1 MTTIYDPAVLSG
13 KRILITG
20 GGTGLGRG
28 VAAHLVAHGAEVHL
42 WGRRMNVLEEAAAEI
57 GPGAHVQAVDV
68 RDADAVDAA
77 VGEIWSAH
85 GPLTGLINNAAA
97 NFIAPTKNLSA
108 RAFNAIASTV
118 MNGSFNT
125 THAVG
130 KRWIEGE
137 LPGSVVSTLTSWV
150 WTGSAFVVPS
160 AMAKAAVHAMTM
172 SLAVEWGRYG
182 IRLNAIAAGPIPT
195 DYAWEML
202 NPTSKSS
209 VGATQADQV
218 PLQRFGTVEELAN
231 LNIFLLS
238 DACHYLTGHTIAMD
252 GGQHLAGPG
261 HVRGPDVAQ
270 RRRLGGDPRAVAGR
284 VGGREGAAHDLVDRH
299 GATSSHWPRG
309 RRRRAAQAHDGRAAA
324 GRGRAPARRGGT
336 GRRRRRS
343 GPATAGGPTT
353 NCSGAASGSRTRSWN
368 RSTRVTGSRCGR
380 PTARIGSSSR
390 SARRSPAS
398 SS

>member
-1 MTTIYDPAVLSG
+1 MTIYDANVLAG

-28 VAAHLVAHGAEVHL
+28 VAGHLVAHGAQVHL
-42 WGRRMNVLEEAAAEI
+42 WGRRLHVLEEAAAEI
-57 GPGAHVQAVDV
+57 GPGAHVQTVDV

-77 VGEIWSAH
+77 VAAIWAEH

-97 NFIAPTKNLSA
+97 NFIAPTENISA
-108 RAFNAIASTV
+108 RAFDAISSTV

-130 KRWIEGE
+130 KRWIADE

-209 VGATQADQV
+209 VGATQSDQV
-218 PLQRFGTVEELAN
+218 PLQRFGTIEELAN

-238 DACHYLTGHTIAMD
+238 DACDYLTGHTIAMD

-261 HVRGPDVAQ
+261 TFAGLTSLSDEDWAEIRAQSQAASEAAKAQ
-270 RRRLGGDPRAVAGR
+270 R
-284 VGGREGAAHDLVDRH
+284 
-299 GATSSHWPRG
+299 AT
-309 RRRRAAQAHDGRAAA
+309 
-324 GRGRAPARRGGT
+324 
-336 GRRRRRS
+336 
-343 GPATAGGPTT
+343 
-353 NCSGAASGSRTRSWN
+353 
-368 RSTRVTGSRCGR
+368 
-380 PTARIGSSSR
+380 
-390 SARRSPAS
+390 
-398 SS
+398 